1 MASAVKMTP
10 ILCAAL
16 CAAASYYVVP
26 HLSPAGA
33 LRGVLVSLGAA
44 ACLTG
49 FLQTLLLER
58 AFFSHVKDGEDKQ
71 NAMRTIDNWVIDDH
85 MRVAQ
90 IYVIAATLG
99 FFTGFTSGRPLPV
112 NTGLPPSNIRGI
124 YGVMQDDPRVLAN
137 ERGTRGM
144 GTITVR
150 RTRGINA
157 TEASA
162 SGAVSVFFLEDA
174 IPRLKE
180 FGRGGE
186 VYLEGEFLTDA
197 AQASL
202 FRARSVHIVQ
212 PAPKIERFR
221 TGLRLVIAERFSR
234 YRWGGLALALLFGI
248 KDSLDSTLSKQY
260 QAAGCSHVL
269 ALSGMHLAVV
279 SAVIA
284 FFLKKPLGLKVA
296 ALLGAIFI
304 TGYIFLV
311 GDMPS
316 LNRSAI
322 MYLLG
327 TATLLFSLPNNTL
340 SILGMAFIIQII
352 MQPASGASLSFIL
365 SYLAL
370 AGILALS
377 EPVYAL
383 FRGKLPDF
391 LGQSLAASIA
401 AFLATAG
408 VSATFFGVINPF
420 GVIAGLVV
428 VPLTTVFML
437 GSMLTLALAF
447 TAPVAL
453 TWVGAAL
460 SIFYQGLERV
470 VSWAAIPPGVKAHP
484 APVLLASLAIIA
496 LVFGVQR
503 LRMRFCL
510 RVLHSGARSGEKRSH
525 AIA

>member
-1 MASAVKMTP
+1 MVNAVKITP
-10 ILCAAL
+10 VLCAAL
-16 CAAASYYVVP
+16 CAAISYYTAP
-26 HLSPAGA
+26 YLPPA
-33 LRGVLVSLGAA
+33 GVLVPLGVA
-44 ACLTG
+44 ACLTA
-49 FLQTLLLER
+49 FFETLSCGR
-58 AFFSHVKDGEDKQ
+58 AFLFRVKDGEDTQ
-71 NAMRTIDNWVIDDH
+71 DAMRKIGDCI
-85 MRVAQ
+85 RVAQ
-90 IYVIAATLG
+90 LYVIAATLG
-99 FFTGFTSGRPLPV
+99 FFTGFVSGRPFLV
-112 NTGLPPSNIRGI
+112 NTGLPPSTIRGI
-124 YGVMQDDPRVLAN
+124 YGIMRDDPRILAN

-144 GTITVR
+144 GAIAVR
-150 RTRGINA
+150 WTRGVDA

-162 SGAVSVFFLEDA
+162 SGVVSVFFPEDA

-186 VYLEGEFLTDA
+186 VYLEGDFLTDSD
-197 AQASL
+197 QASL
-202 FRARSVHIVQ
+202 FRARSVHVVQ

-221 TGLRLVIAERFSR
+221 TGLRLTIAERFSR

-248 KDSLDSTLSKQY
+248 KDSLDSTLSRQY

-284 FFLKKPLGLKVA
+284 FFLRKPLGLKAA
-296 ALLGAIFI
+296 ALAGVVFI
-304 TGYIFLV
+304 MGYIYLV

-327 TATLLFSLPNNTL
+327 TGMLLFSLPNNTL

-352 MQPASGASLSFIL
+352 MQPVSGTSLSFIL

-377 EPVYAL
+377 EPVYAI

-401 AFLATAG
+401 AFIATAG
-408 VSATFFGVINPF
+408 VSAAFFGVINPF
-420 GVIAGLVV
+420 GIIAGLVV
-428 VPLTTVFML
+428 VPLTTAFML
-437 GSMLTLALAF
+437 GSILALVLVF
-447 TAPVAL
+447 IAP
-453 TWVGAAL
+453 AAL
-460 SIFYQGLERV
+460 MWFDGALSLFYQGLERV
-470 VSWAAIPPGVKAHP
+470 VSWAAIPPGVKAD
-484 APVLLASLAIIA
+484 PVPVMLASLVIIA
-496 LVFGVQR
+496 LIFGVQY

-510 RVLHSGARSGEKRSH
+510 RALRSGVRSAERGFH
-525 AIA
+525 AVA

>member
-1 MASAVKMTP
+1 MASVVKITP
-10 ILCAAL
+10 VLCAAL
-16 CAAASYYVVP
+16 CAAASYYVAP

-33 LRGVLVSLGAA
+33 LRGVLASLGAA
-44 ACLTG
+44 ACISG
-49 FLQTLLLER
+49 FLQTLLLGR
-58 AFFSHVKDGEDKQ
+58 TFLFRVKDGDW
-71 NAMRTIDNWVIDDH
+71 AIADWAIADCIRI
-85 MRVAQ
+85 AQ
-90 IYVIAATLG
+90 MYVIAAAIG
-99 FFTGFTSGRPLPV
+99 FFMGFTSGRPFPA
-112 NTGLPPSNIRGI
+112 NTGLPPSNIKGI
-124 YGVMQDDPRVLAN
+124 YGVMQDDPRILAN

-144 GTITVR
+144 GTIAMR
-150 RTRGINA
+150 RTRGVNA

-162 SGAVSVFFLEDA
+162 SGAVSVFFPEDA
-174 IPRLKE
+174 IPRLKA

-186 VYLEGEFLTDA
+186 VYLEGDFLTDA
-197 AQASL
+197 AHASL
-202 FRARSVHIVQ
+202 FRARAVHIVHS
-212 PAPKIERFR
+212 APKIERFR
-221 TGLRLVIAERFSR
+221 TGLRLTIAERFSR

-248 KDSLDSTLSKQY
+248 KDSLDSTLSRQY

-269 ALSGMHLAVV
+269 ALSGIHLAIV

-284 FFLKKPLGLKVA
+284 FFLRKPLGLKAA
-296 ALLGAIFI
+296 ALAGAAFI
-304 TGYIFLV
+304 VGYILLV
-311 GDMPS
+311 GDTPS

-327 TATLLFSLPNNTL
+327 TAMLLFSLPNNTL

-352 MQPASGASLSFIL
+352 MQPASGTSLSFIL

-377 EPVYAL
+377 EPVYAI

-408 VSATFFGVINPF
+408 VSAAFFGVIKPF
-420 GVIAGLVV
+420 GIIAGLVV

-437 GSMLTLALAF
+437 GSMLALVLAF
-447 TAPVAL
+447 TAPAAL
-453 TWVGAAL
+453 TWVDAAL
-460 SIFYQGLERV
+460 SFFYQGLERM

-484 APVLLASLAIIA
+484 IPVMLASLAIIA
-496 LVFGVQR
+496 LVFGVQY

-510 RVLHSGARSGEKRSH
+510 RDVRAPRAAERMSH
-525 AIA
+525 AAA